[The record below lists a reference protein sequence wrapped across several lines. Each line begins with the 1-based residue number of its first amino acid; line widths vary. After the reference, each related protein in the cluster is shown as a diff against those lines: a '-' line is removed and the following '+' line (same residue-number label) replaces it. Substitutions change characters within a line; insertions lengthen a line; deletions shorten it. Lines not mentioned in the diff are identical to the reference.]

1 VRRAPGNDNVA
12 SGDIAAG
19 HVARMTELDL
29 RRPLRPVP
37 APSYRPWAGTRLGSG
52 GIGELWLAGP
62 DSLVKTGEGESS
74 LEQLAHRHGKSLVG
88 DRGLALLGPRFPLLI
103 KLIDA
108 ADWLSLQ
115 VHPSDA
121 VAAELHGEGS
131 VGKTEAWVVLA
142 AEPGAT
148 LITGPRDD
156 LVEADLRAAIA
167 AGTLGRAEC
176 RASEGRPGDTW
187 LIRTG
192 TIHSIGAGLVVFEI
206 EQPSDLTYRISDW
219 GRPAE
224 PGRTLHLSESLRAV
238 VADAHAIPSG
248 SGFRLDDGA
257 LTVPEFRLEIVTADV
272 SGTRRRRAPGGRSL
286 EIVTAVGSRVTAAGD
301 GWRETLEVNE
311 SLVVPALVAAY
322 ELSVE
327 PQAMAFVGSIP

>member
-12 SGDIAAG
+12 SDDIATG
-19 HVARMTELDL
+19 HVTRMTELDL

-37 APSYRPWAGTRLGSG
+37 APSYRPWAGTRLGAG

-62 DSLVKTGEGESS
+62 DSLVETGEGESS

-88 DRGLALLGPRFPLLI
+88 VRGLALLGPRFPLLI

-121 VAAELHGEGS
+121 VATELHGEGS

-156 LVEADLRAAIA
+156 LVEADLRAAIT

-192 TIHSIGAGLVVFEI
+192 TIHSIGAGLLVFEI

-219 GRPAE
+219 GRPAA
-224 PGRTLHLSESLRAV
+224 PGRTLHISESLRAV

-248 SGFRLDDGA
+248 SGFRLDGGA
-257 LTVPEFRLEIVTADV
+257 LTVSEFRLEIVTADV
-272 SGTRRRRAPGGRSL
+272 PAIERRRAPGGRSL
-286 EIVTAVGSRVTAAGD
+286 EVVTAVGGRVIASGA
-301 GWRETLEVNE
+301 GWREVLEVNQA
-311 SLVVPALVAAY
+311 LVVPAAVPWYALTI
-322 ELSVE
+322 EG
-327 PQAMAFVGSIP
+327 PAMAFVGSVP